1 MTMNFQD
8 QLNGFKTLFK
18 TKTNVLELGFE
29 KHEQKILEVELSVQ
43 KMFDKLSG
51 AIETNQSR
59 IEGQLFKRD
68 FEITFKKPE
77 PDAPAVD

>member
-18 TKTNVLELGFE
+18 TKTSVLELGFE

-51 AIETNQSR
+51 AIETN
-59 IEGQLFKRD
+59 
-68 FEITFKKPE
+68 
-77 PDAPAVD
+77 